1 MGGDPDGV
9 RFDPKRRR
17 VVTLI
22 AGVAGLILAVAAWA
36 SWESVLVE
44 KAFQQSVAWRP
55 TTLYAMNGKD
65 PAIALHPDA
74 RGRLRAPVALNDVP
88 VELIQAVESVED
100 RRFRTH
106 SGVDFVRIG
115 GALSANLAAGSVVQG
130 GSTLTQQ
137 LVRTLYLSRAR
148 SLLRKLRE
156 AVAAVA
162 LERRHSKDEILGAYL
177 NEIYLG
183 QAGALAIHGVGAAA
197 RHHFGKDV
205 ADLSLAQSALLAGII
220 AAPHA
225 YAPARNPDAA
235 RLRRNRVLRKL
246 GEFAGLD
253 SETLQAAAD
262 EPLPAPS
269 DTYRA
274 PYFRDFAFRALA
286 RDWGVAELT
295 EGGLDVTTT
304 LDPKLQ
310 AIVENAAARRLAE
323 IARLHPE
330 LAHQQPPLQVAV
342 VLLEPGSGALR
353 ALVGGRNYQQSEYDR
368 ATVARRQPGSAFKPI
383 VALAAFSDPKQRFS
397 LVSSLQDTPLRI
409 ELESGPWQPENHD
422 HRFRGRVSLRH
433 ALEQSLNVPLV
444 RLAQAVGLDRV
455 IETARSLG
463 IESPMHDAPSLALGA
478 FEVNLLEL
486 TGAYATLASGFE
498 ARRRSASPR
507 PARPTWSRLL
517 CGAQSIAEAPP
528 GSANGDFEGPSRQR
542 REAPTAI
549 ATPGRWPTR
558 RISQSGS
565 GSDSTTDAPWED
577 RQKSSQF
584 RCWPIFSSRLSVAAE
599 RAPSRRRPMW
609 FASEPASHGGNVAAG
624 CSSGFSS
631 TPNRAADVIPL
642 DNQLRRG
649 PSKAHRSRAS
659 LPLGEMM
666 EY

>member
-1 MGGDPDGV
+1 M

-22 AGVAGLILAVAAWA
+22 AGVAGLILAVAAWV

-137 LVRTLYLSRAR
+137 LVRTLYLSRER
-148 SLLRKLRE
+148 SLARKLRE

-235 RLRRNRVLRKL
+235 RQRRNRVLRKL

-262 EPLPAPS
+262 EPLPAPP

-274 PYFRDFAFRALA
+274 PYFRDFAFCALA

-310 AIVENAAARRLAE
+310 AIAEGAAARRLAE
-323 IARLHPE
+323 IARHHPE
-330 LAHQQPPLQVAV
+330 LAYQQPPLQAAV

-397 LVSSLQDTPLRI
+397 LVFELAGHAASNRIGERPLAAGESRSSLSRT
-409 ELESGPWQPENHD
+409 GQPAA
-422 HRFRGRVSLRH
+422 RPRTVS
-433 ALEQSLNVPLV
+433 Q
-444 RLAQAVGLDRV
+444 
-455 IETARSLG
+455 
-463 IESPMHDAPSLALGA
+463 
-478 FEVNLLEL
+478 
-486 TGAYATLASGFE
+486 
-498 ARRRSASPR
+498 RSAR
-507 PARPTWSRLL
+507 
-517 CGAQSIAEAPP
+517 AP
-528 GSANGDFEGPSRQR
+528 G
-542 REAPTAI
+542 
-549 ATPGRWPTR
+549 PGRGT
-558 RISQSGS
+558 GS
-565 GSDSTTDAPWED
+565 RD
-577 RQKSSQF
+577 
-584 RCWPIFSSRLSVAAE
+584 
-599 RAPSRRRPMW
+599 
-609 FASEPASHGGNVAAG
+609 
-624 CSSGFSS
+624 
-631 TPNRAADVIPL
+631 
-642 DNQLRRG
+642 
-649 PSKAHRSRAS
+649 
-659 LPLGEMM
+659 
-666 EY
+666 